1 MPPCPLFTRCG
12 GCAAQHMADSTYRDW
27 KRGLVT
33 TALDR
38 AGLAAAVAPLVDA
51 HGSGRRRAVFHV
63 RTIDGSI
70 AAGFMA
76 ARSHGL
82 VAVAHCPVLVPALAR
97 SASIAEALAR
107 LLKAGAT
114 PLDVQ
119 VTATLAGLDVDLRG
133 LGRPSDRTRLMLVEA
148 AARLDL
154 ARLSVHGDILVE
166 HRPPAIAEGRAL
178 VVPPPGGFLQA
189 TEAGEVALAGLVVGA
204 CNKAAPIADL
214 FAGIGPFA
222 LRLAE
227 RAPVHAVDGD
237 AAALAAL
244 DGGHAGRRGCAASRR
259 RCATCSAGR
268 FCPPSLR
275 PMMLSSST
283 RRGPAPRRRRIASPP
298 RRSASPWRCP
308 AMPAASRAMPA
319 SSSMAVS
326 TWRG

>member
-133 LGRPSDRTRLMLVEA
+133 LGRAKRSDPPDAGGSRRPASIWRGCRCMATSWWST
-148 AARLDL
+148 AAR
-154 ARLSVHGDILVE
+154 
-166 HRPPAIAEGRAL
+166 HR
-178 VVPPPGGFLQA
+178 
-189 TEAGEVALAGLVVGA
+189 
-204 CNKAAPIADL
+204 
-214 FAGIGPFA
+214 
-222 LRLAE
+222 
-227 RAPVHAVDGD
+227 
-237 AAALAAL
+237 
-244 DGGHAGRRGCAASRR
+244 
-259 RCATCSAGR
+259 
-268 FCPPSLR
+268 
-275 PMMLSSST
+275 
-283 RRGPAPRRRRIASPP
+283 
-298 RRSASPWRCP
+298 
-308 AMPAASRAMPA
+308 
-319 SSSMAVS
+319 
-326 TWRG
+326 